1 MRRGGTVLLDSIT
14 VDIAAGAC
22 TAVVGSSGAG
32 KSTLLR
38 VLNRLEEPDTGRVCW
53 QGTPLPDMDPPTL
66 RRRIGLV
73 AQQPVLLAERVLD
86 ELRVAQPRLSG
97 QAAEELLDRVGLA
110 ETFAGRRSAELSG
123 GQAQRVCL
131 ARALAAEPDVLLLDE
146 PTTGLDTITA
156 SAVEDVI
163 REFVTAG
170 STVVMASHDAAL
182 VARVAQQVVLLDGG
196 RLVTIGLPT
205 DIASWGMR

>member
-1 MRRGGTVLLDSIT
+1 
-14 VDIAAGAC
+14 
-22 TAVVGSSGAG
+22 
-32 KSTLLR
+32 
-38 VLNRLEEPDTGRVCW
+38 
-53 QGTPLPDMDPPTL
+53 MDAPAL

-86 ELRVAQPRLSG
+86 ELRVGQPRLTG
-97 QAAEELLDRVGLA
+97 QAAKQLLNRVGLA

-131 ARALAAEPDVLLLDE
+131 ARALAVEPEVLLLDE
-146 PTTGLDTITA
+146 PTTGLDAVNA
-156 SAVEDVI
+156 SVVEDVI
-163 REFVTAG
+163 RGFVSAG
-170 STVVMASHDAAL
+170 GTVVVASHDATL